1 MKKVI
6 TLLAVVVCS
15 LLSYS
20 QTNQMVWNNGRM
32 QYAQPIVNVDSLT
45 FPDRVSESD
54 TLHFILPRSIVR
66 TVYETITIEKHD
78 TLYLTPDAITITT
91 VSAFSVDADK
101 QVCFSKGNLQYTQST
116 KKWEFANEQYE
127 ILEEANVNNGAL
139 ADKIDLFGWSADNI
153 TAQWGIS
160 ISSKTGDYSGD
171 FVDWGKNI
179 GDGNTWRTLSKDE
192 WYYLF
197 FTRTNAATLFG
208 LGSVNG
214 INGTIILPDNWTCPA
229 GITFTPSTTKGLT
242 DQSGNYYYNSN
253 GDNLS
258 HNTFT
263 LTEWQQ
269 LEQAGAVFL
278 PAAGGRYEAS
288 VSTAQANGYHYWSS
302 TANGTYDAYNFI
314 FSGSHFNPQGYSGR
328 NNGQAVRLVKD
339 L

>member
-6 TLLAVVVCS
+6 TLLTVVVCS
-15 LLSYS
+15 LLSYA

-78 TLYLTPDAITITT
+78 TLYLKPDAITITM
-91 VSAFSVDADK
+91 VSAFSVAADK
-101 QVCFSKGNLQYTQST
+101 QVCFSKGNLQYAQST

-127 ILEEANVNNGAL
+127 MIGEANVSNGAL
-139 ADKIDLFGWSADNI
+139 ADKIDLFGWSADNT

-160 ISSKTGDYSGD
+160 TSADNADYSGD

-179 GDGNTWRTLSKDE
+179 GDGNTWRTLTQEE
-192 WYYLF
+192 WTYLLK
-197 FTRTNAATLFG
+197 TRTGASSKYGVARINLNAD
-208 LGSVNG
+208 GSQYTNG
-214 INGTIILPDNWTCPA
+214 IIVLPDSWTCPS
-229 GITFTPSTTKGLT
+229 GITFKSGTT
-242 DQSGNYYYNSN
+242 SGYGEQYYADYQ
-253 GDNLS
+253 
-258 HNTFT
+258 TFT
-263 LTEWQQ
+263 LSQWQQ

-278 PAAGGRYEAS
+278 PAVGYRFGTNVEN
-288 VSTAQANGYHYWSS
+288 VQAFCYYWSS
-302 TANGTYDAYNFI
+302 TEDGTNYANDVRI
-314 FSGSHFNPQGYSGR
+314 SSGSLFVSGYDRAFGH
-328 NNGQAVRLVKD
+328 AVRLVKD

>member
-45 FPDRVSESD
+45 FPNRVSESD

-78 TLYLTPDAITITT
+78 TFYLKPDAITITT
-91 VSAFSVDADK
+91 VSAFSVDAGK

-127 ILEEANVNNGAL
+127 ILGEANVNNGAL
-139 ADKIDLFGWSADNI
+139 ADKIDLFGWSADNT

-160 ISSKTGDYSGD
+160 TSADNADYSGD

-179 GDGNTWRTLSKDE
+179 GDGNTWRTLTQEE
-192 WYYLF
+192 WTYLLK
-197 FTRTNAATLFG
+197 TRTGASSKYGVARINLNAD
-208 LGSVNG
+208 GSQYTNG
-214 INGTIILPDNWTCPA
+214 IIVLPDSWTCPS
-229 GITFTPSTTKGLT
+229 GITFK
-242 DQSGNYYYNSN
+242 SGVADSYGEQYYADYQ
-253 GDNLS
+253 
-258 HNTFT
+258 TFT
-263 LTEWQQ
+263 LSQWEQ

-278 PAAGGRYEAS
+278 PAAGYRGGSS
-288 VSTAQANGYHYWSS
+288 VYDVQLDGYYWSS
-302 TANGTYDAYNFI
+302 TAYDTGSAFNVG
-314 FSGSHFNPQGYSGR
+314 FSSSRLHPQGGDYRSY
-328 NNGQAVRLVKD
+328 GQAVRLVKD

>member
-6 TLLAVVVCS
+6 LLLAVAMCS

-20 QTNQMVWNNGRM
+20 QTNLMVWNNGRM

-78 TLYLTPDAITITT
+78 TLYLKPDAITITM
-91 VSAFSVDADK
+91 VSAFSVAADK

-127 ILEEANVNNGAL
+127 MIGEANVSNGAL
-139 ADKIDLFGWSADNI
+139 ADKIDLFGWSADNT

-160 ISSKTGDYSGD
+160 TSADNADYSGD

-179 GDGNTWRTLSKDE
+179 GDGNTWRTLTQEE
-192 WYYLF
+192 WTYLLK
-197 FTRTNAATLFG
+197 TRTGASSKYGVARINLNAD
-208 LGSVNG
+208 GSQYTNG
-214 INGTIILPDNWTCPA
+214 IIVLPDSWTCPS
-229 GITFTPSTTKGLT
+229 GITFKSGTT
-242 DQSGNYYYNSN
+242 SGYGEQYYAN
-253 GDNLS
+253 
-258 HNTFT
+258 HQTFT
-263 LTEWQQ
+263 LSQWQQ

-278 PAAGGRYEAS
+278 PAVGYRFGTSMGS
-288 VSTAQANGYHYWSS
+288 VQAVGYYWTSV
-302 TANGTYDAYNFI
+302 ANGTDYANDVRITSGTCFIGNYD
-314 FSGSHFNPQGYSGR
+314 R
-328 NNGQAVRLVKD
+328 NHGHAVRLVKD
-339 L
+339 VK